1 MQCYSPCYWFVECV
15 GFRSFNYSFLQ
26 LKQKCINI
34 FFYLSENSTLL
45 RRAEGGE
52 LRMCVYIY
60 MYIMSQTHN
69 RLLPKYNV
77 CVYKT
82 GYSQNAIISTVS
94 IDVSI
99 ENHSILNYTVNTFC
113 MSNFRLHPK
122 YIYFNPFSSIGAW
135 AKCVCSL
142 PTSIRQFKL
151 QKKLSVCN
159 TFRYL

>member
-1 MQCYSPCYWFVECV
+1 
-15 GFRSFNYSFLQ
+15 
-26 LKQKCINI
+26 
-34 FFYLSENSTLL
+34 
-45 RRAEGGE
+45 
-52 LRMCVYIY
+52 MCVYIY
-60 MYIMSQTHN
+60 IYIMSQTHN

-122 YIYFNPFSSIGAW
+122 YIYFNPFYSMGAW
-135 AKCVCSL
+135 VKCVCSL

-159 TFRYL
+159 TFRYLWIYWNNMHNVQDSGMLLQAYSVKRKLEPWLQDLN